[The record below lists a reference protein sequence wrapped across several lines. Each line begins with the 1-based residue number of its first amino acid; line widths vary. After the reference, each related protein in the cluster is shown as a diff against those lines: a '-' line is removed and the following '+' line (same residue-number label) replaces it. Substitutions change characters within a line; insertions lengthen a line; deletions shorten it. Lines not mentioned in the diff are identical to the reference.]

1 MLRLPLPSRLPVVES
16 AAPQSL
22 SLAHRVIHRAD
33 GRRGFVVGRPEA
45 LGYHTALVRVAV
57 EGSTRYE
64 LWPLNLVELLP
75 AKQQHRG
82 LGGQYEAPA
91 GYPLCA

>member
-1 MLRLPLPSRLPVVES
+1 MPPVVEP
-16 AAPQSL
+16 AALQSPSLAPL
-22 SLAHRVIHRAD
+22 SLAHRVVHRAD
-33 GRRGFVVGRPEA
+33 GRHGFVVGRPEA
-45 LGYHTALVRVAV
+45 LGYRTALVRVAV